1 MTAFIKRSLDI
12 LLSAVAILT
21 LSPLLIVT
29 AMVLKL
35 TGEHR
40 VLYRQQRIGRNDRP
54 FNVYKFV
61 TMSSGSETHS
71 TITCKN
77 DPRILPFGRLLRKAE
92 INELPQLF
100 NILFG
105 HMSVVGP
112 RPLPAGEVAMY
123 PEVVRSRIYAG
134 TRPGLSG
141 VGSLFFRN
149 EDELLAATG
158 KPPERAYR
166 EDILPIKGALELW
179 YSDHKTLWLDVKIV
193 LLTVWV
199 VLHPS
204 SAPLIAAFGG
214 LPDFPVDALRR
225 YQRLRQ
231 RSISR
236 V

>member
-1 MTAFIKRSLDI
+1 MKSFVKRSLDI
-12 LLSAVAILT
+12 LLSAVAILA

-29 AMVLKL
+29 AAVLKL

-40 VLYRQQRIGRNDRP
+40 VLYRQQRIGRNYRP

-61 TMSSGSETHS
+61 TMCTQSENHG

-77 DPRILPFGRLLRKAE
+77 DPRILPLGRLLRKAE

-100 NILFG
+100 NIFVG
-105 HMSVVGP
+105 HMSIVGP

-123 PEVVRSRIYAG
+123 PAAVRSRIYAG

-149 EDELLAATG
+149 EDELIAATG
-158 KPPERAYR
+158 KPPGCAYR

-179 YSDHKTLWLDVKIV
+179 YSDHKTLWLDVRIV
-193 LLTVWV
+193 MLTVWV

-204 SAPLIAAFGG
+204 SAPLFAAFSR
-214 LPDFPVDALRR
+214 LPGFPADALRR

-231 RSISR
+231 RSTSR
-236 V
+236 T